1 MAQIVPTRSD
11 LPAALTLE
19 ELRAAAYAPRSKM
32 SLGDAQ
38 RGAAQARAMKPSLG
52 ILRVAV
58 VHTYTSDLLDPWLD
72 YASAL
77 EGFDLA
83 VHHAPYGLALGEARA
98 GSALARFAPD
108 VTLLL
113 LQAADLDPAL
123 AAPIAALDAEARAK
137 LAHAT
142 GDRLI
147 GLAEAFRAHLPGR
160 IVATL
165 LPNPFAPDLGFY
177 DAQSEAGE
185 RGWWAGIK
193 ARVGEAARER
203 LAATTYL
210 DLDEVL
216 SEIGREAFF
225 DRRYWYSARF
235 PFGVRAAAEIARR
248 VIALGVVAKRPRVK
262 VLALDADNT
271 LWGGVI
277 GEDGME
283 GIALGPDYPGNCYVD
298 FQRRL
303 LGLQQRGFLLAL
315 CSKNNPADIEQVLR
329 EHPHMLLREGH
340 FAAMRVN
347 WRPKID
353 NLGELAEILS
363 LGLDS
368 FVLIDDSDY
377 EVQAVRRELPQVEVI
392 RTPSRAVDVPF
403 CLDKVARLE
412 VLALTAEDRKK
423 TAMYAAERERRE
435 LKRTLESDGIDLGAY
450 LRSLDMRMRVGI
462 DEAAQLKRLSQ
473 LTQKTNQFN
482 LTTRRYDEA
491 QMKAMI
497 DDPAWTVGHF
507 SLTDSFGDSGLVG
520 LALID
525 RPDATTATL
534 DTFLMSCRVI
544 GREAEG
550 AFLAALLQWLANA
563 GVRVVRAEFIPTAK
577 NMLAKH
583 FLTAHGFTAVG
594 DGQFIRDLATQPPA
608 AADAFPIAVDLAH
621 A

>member
-1 MAQIVPTRSD
+1 MVQAVPSGSE
-11 LPAALTLE
+11 LPAALTLQA
-19 ELRAAAYAPRSKM
+19 LRAAAYAPHSKV

-38 RGAAQARAMKPSLG
+38 RRTEQARAIQLPLG
-52 ILRVAV
+52 TVRIAV
-58 VHTYTSDLLDPWLD
+58 VHTYTSDLLDPWFD
-72 YASAL
+72 HAGAL
-77 EGFDLA
+77 EGFE
-83 VHHAPYGLALGEARA
+83 VTMHHAPYGLALGEARA

-113 LQAADLDPAL
+113 LQATDLDPAL
-123 AAPIAALDAEARAK
+123 GAPIAVLDAQARAEV
-137 LAHAT
+137 ARAAS
-142 GDRLI
+142 DRLI
-147 GLAEAFRAHLPGR
+147 GLVEAFRAHLPGR

-165 LPNPFAPDLGFY
+165 LPSPFAPDLGLY
-177 DAQSEAGE
+177 DAQGEAGE
-185 RGWWAGIK
+185 RGWWAEIK
-193 ARVGEAARER
+193 ARIGEAARER

-210 DLDEVL
+210 DLDEV
-216 SEIGREAFF
+216 SAEIGREAFF

-235 PFGVRAAAEIARR
+235 PFGPRAAAEIARR
-248 VIALGVVAKRPRVK
+248 VIALAVVAKRPRVK

-315 CSKNNPADIEQVLR
+315 CSKNNPADVEQVLR
-329 EHPHMLLREGH
+329 AHPHMQLREGH

-353 NLGELAEILS
+353 NLNELAEELS

-368 FVLIDDSDY
+368 FVLVDDSDY
-377 EVQAVRRELPQVEVI
+377 EVEAVRRELPQVEVI

-435 LKRTLESDGIDLGAY
+435 LKRTLEGDGVDLGQY
-450 LRSLDMRMRVGI
+450 LRSLDMRMRVRI
-462 DEAAQLKRLSQ
+462 DEAAQIKRLSQ

-491 QMKAMI
+491 QIKAMI

-507 SLTDSFGDSGLVG
+507 SLADNFGDSGLVG
-520 LALID
+520 LALIH
-525 RPDATTATL
+525 RPDATTAML

-544 GREAEG
+544 GREAES
-550 AFLAALLQWLANA
+550 AFLAALLRWLANA
-563 GVRVVRAEFIPTAK
+563 GVRFVRAEFLPTAK
-577 NMLAKH
+577 NMLAKD
-583 FLTAHGFTAVG
+583 FLTAQGFAATD
-594 DGQFIRDLATQPPA
+594 DGGFVRDLAAQPPA
-608 AADAFPIAVDLAH
+608 PAAAFPIAVDLAH